1 MTNVDITVTD
11 VPRCIKTF
19 VFSPRAILSEKT
31 TVEYL
36 LRMKE
41 YIFGSSCI
49 RSAEKVGIDVF
60 DLVFIGDKAFSEC
73 CEFYLNKIRD
83 RDKDIIKT
91 AFLLKKMYNGDNI
104 RIAGL
109 KCNTDKAYVKEPE
122 VVYLSL
128 LNDETNKKKKI
139 SVKERNNLNLN
150 KKAKI
155 VFESIRLA
163 AVKFGM
169 QNTLQYKELIDKYN
183 FRRFSSNLKLNNRP
197 ISLDEMNAI
206 LEAKKEKC
214 LTDLSNPKTR
224 ISFSALFAIAYG
236 GFSLKDLYEKNT
248 VFDITSFDK
257 EKKLC
262 DLSGDL
268 ITIIYNG
275 NGIEIAN
282 MFIHI
287 ITTFSQT
294 EIPPVDMRNLADV
307 MDNYSMY
314 YATASLA
321 SVCESI
327 FKYEG
332 LNGEFRQY
340 IKKHTIENYW
350 TSMDRLLL
358 MKQYAIIVT
367 FCYKLAHFDPVLYR
381 EDPEYQGEILYAFER
396 AEKFAKEL
404 SKDE

>member
-1 MTNVDITVTD
+1 MEIAVTD
-11 VPRCIKTF
+11 VPKCIKTF
-19 VFSPRAILSEKT
+19 FFSPRVILSEKT
-31 TVEYL
+31 TIEYL

-41 YIFGSSCI
+41 YIFGSQCI
-49 RSAEKVGIDVF
+49 QSAEKIGIDVF
-60 DLVFIGDKAFSEC
+60 DLVFVGDKSFSEC
-73 CEFYLNKIRD
+73 CEFYLKKIKD
-83 RDKDIIKT
+83 RDKEVIKT
-91 AFLLKKMYNGDNI
+91 AFLLKKMYNGDHV
-104 RIAGL
+104 RISGL
-109 KCNTDKAYVKEPE
+109 MCDTDKAYVKEPE
-122 VVYLSL
+122 NASLSL
-128 LNDETNKKKKI
+128 LNDETKKKKI
-139 SVKERNNLNLN
+139 VSVKENKKSLNLN

-155 VFESIRLA
+155 ILESVRLA

-169 QNTLQYKELIDKYN
+169 QNTIKYKELIDKYN

-206 LEAKKEKC
+206 LSAKKDKC
-214 LTDLSNPKTR
+214 LTDLSDPKTR
-224 ISFSALFAIAYG
+224 ISFSCLFAITYG
-236 GFSLKDLYEKNT
+236 GFKLEDLYEKNT
-248 VFDITSFDK
+248 VFDIKSFDK

-268 ITIIYNG
+268 VTIVYNG

-294 EIPPVDMRNLADV
+294 ELPPVNMKDLAEV
-307 MDNYSMY
+307 MDKYSMY

-327 FKYEG
+327 FKYDG
-332 LNGEFRQY
+332 LNGELRQY

-367 FCYKLAHFDPVLYR
+367 FCYKLAHFDPLLYR

-404 SKDE
+404 NKDE

>member
-1 MTNVDITVTD
+1 MDITVTD
-11 VPRCIKTF
+11 VPKCIKTF
-19 VFSPRAILSEKT
+19 VFSPRVILSEKT
-31 TVEYL
+31 TTEYL

-49 RSAEKVGIDVF
+49 QSAEKIGIDVF
-60 DLVFIGDKAFSEC
+60 DLVFIGEKSFMEC

-83 RDKDIIKT
+83 RDKDVIKT
-91 AFLLKKMYNGDNI
+91 AFLLKKMYNGDHI
-104 RIAGL
+104 RISGIM
-109 KCNTDKAYVKEPE
+109 CSTDKAYVKEPE
-122 VVYLSL
+122 NVCFSL
-128 LNDETNKKKKI
+128 LNDDNSKKKPVSEKENKKEI
-139 SVKERNNLNLN
+139 NLN

-155 VFESIRLA
+155 VLESVRLA

-169 QNTLQYKELIDKYN
+169 QNTIQYKELIDKYN

-197 ISLDEMNAI
+197 ISLDEMSAI
-206 LEAKKEKC
+206 LTAKKDKC
-214 LTDLSNPKTR
+214 LADLSNPKTR
-224 ISFSALFAIAYG
+224 ISFSALFAITYG
-236 GFSLKDLYEKNT
+236 GFTLADLYEKNT
-248 VFDITSFDK
+248 VFDIKSFDK

-268 ITIIYNG
+268 VTIIYNG

-294 EIPPVDMRNLADV
+294 ELPSVDMNDLASI
-307 MDNYSMY
+307 MDNYSLY

-327 FKYEG
+327 FKYDG
-332 LNGEFRQY
+332 LNGELRQY

-367 FCYKLAHFDPVLYR
+367 FCYKLAHFDPMLYR

-404 SKDE
+404 NKDE